1 MVHSGGFFIDYF
13 ILSAA
18 FKAGTEV
25 VKGSAPILAKSATKY
40 FVNKGTNELNP

>member
-1 MVHSGGFFIDYF
+1 MT